1 MQADVKL
8 LHFLTFAIFLR
19 EFKQSWKKIRI
30 FALR

>member
-1 MQADVKL
+1 MKANVKL
-8 LHFLTFAIFLR
+8 LQLLTFPIFLR